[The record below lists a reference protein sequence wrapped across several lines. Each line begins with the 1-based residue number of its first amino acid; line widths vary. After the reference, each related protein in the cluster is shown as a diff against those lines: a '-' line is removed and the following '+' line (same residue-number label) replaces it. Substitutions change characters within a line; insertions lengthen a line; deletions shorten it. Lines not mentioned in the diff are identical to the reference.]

1 MHIADFERTHQS
13 AAPVLKL
20 KLQIFAAQQRKT
32 IEPSTVMVPDAAG
45 GVKLPV
51 WELLPDSQQCWQT
64 HDPKR
69 LGSDGKLRDPPTY
82 S

>member
-51 WELLPDSQQCWQT
+51 WELLPDSQQWVLAN
-64 HDPKR
+64 P
-69 LGSDGKLRDPPTY
+69 
-82 S
+82 